1 MQKAVL
7 LVLTGHLCVQGGIA
21 DLPHDISIPRG
32 FDGFIKYLVKNSLC
46 GVWSSMHIST
56 LTELLRRLLPV
67 QTLDGFLYI
76 VGCNNPTTSQPYPN
90 HAQLL
95 KVLLKSYRQ
104 CRFLMNK
111 TIRIVEIDPLNWRH
125 LRLLKPSISVTND
138 VECPKVQG
146 PYYVVKELLVG
157 GFNDLQL
164 G

>member
-21 DLPHDISIPRG
+21 DLPQDISIPRG

-76 VGCNNPTTSQPYPN
+76 AGCNNPTTSQPYPN

-95 KVLLKSYRQ
+95 KVLLNSSRQ

-125 LRLLKPSISVTND
+125 LCLLKPSISVTND

-146 PYYVVKELLVG
+146 PYCVVKELVVG

>member
-21 DLPHDISIPRG
+21 DLPPDVSIPRG

-56 LTELLRRLLPV
+56 LTELLRRLLPI

-95 KVLLKSYRQ
+95 HKKEIYNNYRFQ
-104 CRFLMNK
+104 RSR
-111 TIRIVEIDPLNWRH
+111 TIVDFRH
-125 LRLLKPSISVTND
+125 LGQV
-138 VECPKVQG
+138 
-146 PYYVVKELLVG
+146 
-157 GFNDLQL
+157 
-164 G
+164 